1 MTNNNIIQSAYYN
14 KCNISVNGTGEAK
27 TDDGEAQSDSA
38 KIADKED
45 SAVDCEDSDRNIEA
59 QPHLIHDEGHSGTK
73 LSPDGSTPD
82 SLVALDGKDNSSNA
96 DLVEDQSDSTKDP
109 GGTCGDI
116 SCDENRAQDFDG
128 PTGLSASL
136 QFPPGGGEG
145 PIHDQPPSVPPP
157 LGGWVTLHQE
167 GQSGSANDTGGTAG
181 AISYKTGVT
190 CENTGAEDK
199 SDTAKDVESI
209 DQTKCH
215 KGANGNVGDASSEEA
230 AEACLPGMSHDDE
243 VIIPDDLQQAQAPAQ
258 APAPAQASDLVPP
271 EGQSHKGANGD
282 DKVIIPDDLFPRTLK
297 RLIDAIEAHEEKFT
311 EFAHVFDDLTG
322 LEIMEHDQ
330 KDTPV
335 EKAWKHIRVAGWKA
349 LEVCVSERLRND
361 SSLASLMP
369 SKKVPLCMRDI
380 TTILHGLTKTEQFKH
395 DPFLIVT
402 ITYKHIHSI
411 DSEDWVSALKV
422 IFAQQPVPFSFV
434 ETPNPTKKT
443 TKHSILHIA
452 HLGKQNLI
460 KTVQRLEN
468 KLSGMTVRTRRKCD
482 EEDLR
487 KTNEWKTVELSVLN
501 LPDNMG
507 KTGVL
512 AIEPHMFE
520 SWKQKLA
527 VQNGGG
533 VRDLATQSE
542 AARLVFQLAKS
553 AGTLEN
559 VMHLLTSAFREQRCL
574 SYAAAIAVVDM
585 SHVPRDSGDKY
596 HGTSAAITPATMHQT
611 NLLNN
616 SVPWLSNPQGNG
628 RDMLNYP
635 QGNDRDMYQVQG
647 AQNSTAFT
655 QGTVTNRSGRHVPGP
670 SAPHNFSP
678 ETPNVAGTPDFDSIR
693 DVLFF
698 DDTFASFDVDV
709 SPLPHRERTTEVR
722 VSLFTHCILSFCLH
736 FTA

>member
-1 MTNNNIIQSAYYN
+1 MTNNNIIQNAIH
-14 KCNISVNGTGEAK
+14 CNISVNGTGEAK

-59 QPHLIHDEGHSGTK
+59 QPHLIHDEGQSGTK

-96 DLVEDQSDSTKDP
+96 DLGEDQSDSTKDP

-128 PTGLSASL
+128 PTGLSAPL

-145 PIHDQPPSVPPP
+145 PIRDPPLSIPPP
-157 LGGWVTLHQE
+157 LGGWVTLHQ
-167 GQSGSANDTGGTAG
+167 AR
-181 AISYKTGVT
+181 
-190 CENTGAEDK
+190 
-199 SDTAKDVESI
+199 
-209 DQTKCH
+209 
-215 KGANGNVGDASSEEA
+215 
-230 AEACLPGMSHDDE
+230 
-243 VIIPDDLQQAQAPAQ
+243 APAQ

-271 EGQSHKGANGD
+271 EGQSGSANDTGGAISYKTGVTCENTGAE
-282 DKVIIPDDLFPRTLK
+282 DKSV
-297 RLIDAIEAHEEKFT
+297 IEAHKEKFT

-322 LEIMEHDQ
+322 LEITEHDQ

-349 LEVCVSERLRND
+349 LEVCISERLRND
-361 SSLASLMP
+361 SFLASLMP

-380 TTILHGLTKTEQFKH
+380 TTILCGLTKTEQFKH
-395 DPFLIVT
+395 DPFLIAT
-402 ITYKHIHSI
+402 ITCKHIHSI

-434 ETPNPTKKT
+434 ETPNPAKKT

-452 HLGKQNLI
+452 SLGKHNLI
-460 KTVQRLEN
+460 KTVQRLE
-468 KLSGMTVRTRRKCD
+468 KRLSGITVRTRRKCD
-482 EEDLR
+482 EKGLR
-487 KTNEWKTVELSVLN
+487 KTKELTTVELSVLN

-512 AIEPHMFE
+512 AIEPHMLE

-533 VRDLATQSE
+533 VCDLATQSE
-542 AARLVFQLAKS
+542 VARLVFQLAKS

-559 VMHLLTSAFREQRCL
+559 VMHLLTSAFRKQRCL

-611 NLLNN
+611 NVLNN
-616 SVPWLSNPQGNG
+616 SVPLLSNPQGNG

-647 AQNSTAFT
+647 AQNLTAFT

-670 SAPHNFSP
+670 SAPHNYFP

-693 DVLFF
+693 DVLFSM
-698 DDTFASFDVDV
+698 TPSRH
-709 SPLPHRERTTEVR
+709 LM
-722 VSLFTHCILSFCLH
+722 
-736 FTA
+736 